1 MLTKSS
7 ESRFFVV
14 DCAYQIGVDMAFSIT
29 ELENLRKK
37 LDRDRRELEER
48 ERALAKVEEMLR
60 EQSSM
65 TEEVPIPPPVP
76 RAESLADAV
85 RMAVTALGNSEFGV
99 ADIEAYLKGQGFDL
113 PKADPRSRI
122 AMLLQNLKNSGE
134 IILTVTGT
142 GRAPNRYR
150 VKK

>member
-1 MLTKSS
+1 MG
-7 ESRFFVV
+7 FN
-14 DCAYQIGVDMAFSIT
+14 IT

-60 EQSSM
+60 EESSM
-65 TEEVPIPPPVP
+65 HEDVPIPPPVP
-76 RAESLADAV
+76 RVEGLADAV
-85 RMAVTALGNSEFGV
+85 RMAVTAMGLSEFGV
-99 ADIEAYLKGQGFDL
+99 TDIEAYLKNQGFDL
-113 PKADPRSRI
+113 PKVDPRSRI
-122 AMLLQNLKNSGE
+122 AMVLQHLRKSGE
-134 IILTVTGT
+134 IVRTVEGT